1 MITDITQEVSNQL
14 AQAMA
19 RKTDDVYSEAI
30 TRFLGSE
37 AWTIESL
44 KGRCVLQRMKNG
56 VETLIVDGVAIVEML
71 PIEIEK
77 TGTRIFASR
86 AHRFLIP
93 KHGEYDAN
101 H

>member
-1 MITDITQEVSNQL
+1 MIQDIAQEASNRL

-30 TRFLGSE
+30 TRFLGSK

-44 KGRCVLQRMKNG
+44 QGRCVLQRMQNG

-77 TGTRIFASR
+77 TGTRIFANRS
-86 AHRFLIP
+86 HRFLIN
-93 KHGEYDAN
+93 KQQTDAK
-101 H
+101 

>member
-44 KGRCVLQRMKNG
+44 QGRCVLQRNHIG

-77 TGTRIFASR
+77 TGTTLEATR

-93 KHGEYDAN
+93 KHEDEEN
-101 H
+101 Q